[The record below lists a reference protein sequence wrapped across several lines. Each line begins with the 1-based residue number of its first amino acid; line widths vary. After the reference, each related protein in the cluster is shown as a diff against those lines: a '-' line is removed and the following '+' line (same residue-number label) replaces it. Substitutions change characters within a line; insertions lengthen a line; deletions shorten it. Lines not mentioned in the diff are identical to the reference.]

1 MKLLSLKLDDNIFNE
16 TESVISK
23 IKKSR
28 NRYINEAIDFYNKIN
43 KRKLLAR
50 KLANDSKLVSSE
62 SLDIL
67 SEFEKLQDEDQT
79 I

>member
-16 TESVISK
+16 TESVISR

-50 KLANDSKLVSSE
+50 KLANESKLVSSE

-67 SEFEKLQDEDQT
+67 SEFEKLQDED
-79 I
+79 